1 MSMDRR
7 RFIRL
12 AGGGAVAV
20 TLGACDSAL
29 PPEAIAAWQG
39 PGEQTDVR
47 RWLVGHALLAP
58 HSHNLQ
64 SWLVD
69 LGVPGEITLFIDRS
83 RLLPQTDPH
92 SRQMMMSQGCFI
104 ELLDLAAREKGLR
117 AQIELF
123 PRGAFGPETVPIHC
137 SRRSSTAARTA
148 RPMRRANPMP
158 LPWRRSAPAC
168 GRTRCESVSWVPR
181 SRRRWRGTAASP
193 AKPGASSWSRRAR

>member
-69 LGVPGEITLFIDRS
+69 LGVPDEITLFIDRS
-83 RLLPQTDPH
+83 RLLP
-92 SRQMMMSQGCFI
+92 
-104 ELLDLAAREKGLR
+104 
-117 AQIELF
+117 
-123 PRGAFGPETVPIHC
+123 
-137 SRRSSTAARTA
+137 
-148 RPMRRANPMP
+148 RP
-158 LPWRRSAPAC
+158 
-168 GRTRCESVSWVPR
+168 TRI
-181 SRRRWRGTAASP
+181 
-193 AKPGASSWSRRAR
+193 RAR